1 MERYHELKKGETGAI
16 VSIGAYAAL
25 SAVKL
30 VIGYLFHS
38 EALQADGLNN
48 TTDIVA
54 SAAVFIGLRISQKP
68 PDEDHPY
75 GHFRA
80 ETVASLIASII
91 MMLVGM
97 QVLFSAAQS
106 IFSVKEETPDM
117 IAAWTAA
124 GSAVVMLVVYR
135 YTKGLAK
142 KVNSQAL
149 SAAAADNKSD
159 ALVSIGTFIGIF
171 ASQFHLAWVDTV
183 TAFIIGVIIC
193 KTAWDIFKESSHSLT
208 DGFDVK
214 HISDYKKTIEQIA
227 GVSRLKDIKAR
238 YLGSSVHIDVVIE
251 VPSDLNIKESH
262 EIANEVERKM
272 KEEHAIDHS
281 HVHMEPLQLK

>member
-1 MERYHELKKGETGAI
+1 M
-16 VSIGAYAAL
+16 
-25 SAVKL
+25 KL

-106 IFSVKEETPDM
+106 IFPLK
-117 IAAWTAA
+117 
-124 GSAVVMLVVYR
+124 R
-135 YTKGLAK
+135 
-142 KVNSQAL
+142 
-149 SAAAADNKSD
+149 
-159 ALVSIGTFIGIF
+159 
-171 ASQFHLAWVDTV
+171 
-183 TAFIIGVIIC
+183 
-193 KTAWDIFKESSHSLT
+193 
-208 DGFDVK
+208 K
-214 HISDYKKTIEQIA
+214 HRI
-227 GVSRLKDIKAR
+227 
-238 YLGSSVHIDVVIE
+238 
-251 VPSDLNIKESH
+251 
-262 EIANEVERKM
+262 
-272 KEEHAIDHS
+272 
-281 HVHMEPLQLK
+281 

>member
-124 GSAVVMLVVYR
+124 GSAVVMLMVYR

-142 KVNSQAL
+142 
-149 SAAAADNKSD
+149 
-159 ALVSIGTFIGIF
+159 
-171 ASQFHLAWVDTV
+171 
-183 TAFIIGVIIC
+183 
-193 KTAWDIFKESSHSLT
+193 
-208 DGFDVK
+208 
-214 HISDYKKTIEQIA
+214 
-227 GVSRLKDIKAR
+227 R
-238 YLGSSVHIDVVIE
+238 
-251 VPSDLNIKESH
+251 
-262 EIANEVERKM
+262 
-272 KEEHAIDHS
+272 
-281 HVHMEPLQLK
+281 